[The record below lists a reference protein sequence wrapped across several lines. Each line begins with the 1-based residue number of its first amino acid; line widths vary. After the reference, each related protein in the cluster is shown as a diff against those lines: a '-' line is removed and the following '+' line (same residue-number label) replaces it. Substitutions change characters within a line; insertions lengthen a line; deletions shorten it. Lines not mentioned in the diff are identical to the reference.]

1 MAQHYCPDH
10 HEEDK
15 EIHQDQREDHH
26 AAHDQDRLA
35 GEGIANGKRSR
46 DQGCV
51 GEDEGKPRHGEV
63 YTARADGRYVSEAGD
78 EEEKDSQS
86 SHWH

>member
-1 MAQHYCPDH
+1 MAQHNRPDH

-26 AAHDQDRLA
+26 AAHDEDRLA
-35 GEGIANGKRSR
+35 GEGIPHGKGSR
-46 DQGCV
+46 DESRV

-63 YTARADGRYVSEAGD
+63 DTARADGRYY
-78 EEEKDSQS
+78 
-86 SHWH
+86 